1 MIELIERTAGRR
13 HNKGKPMSERILTP
27 IIDLVE
33 QSPDVDNRENFNQ
46 LWAILAEMNDKIQA
60 RFELNLDPCSDRFKD
75 YKSISVAQDGAEGAL
90 HTYTGPEVDWYVH
103 SYIGS
108 PESTFTNM
116 HITLSLGPQYLVPNF
131 GFALGTVPDLF
142 MYMDYIPRVDLLSN
156 IDYVDQYYTEVNEE
170 FLDLQSDDRFNPFIS
185 RDLYTR
191 VAMTPTAVGYTA
203 TASDDLIA
211 KVRGVALSRLD
222 RWLAW
227 VDAAEKTAPAERAAI
242 AARDEQIRRNIC
254 ERDPANNLGDRLFG
268 KETADAMVAT
278 LWGGTRTLARPG
290 GD

>member
-1 MIELIERTAGRR
+1 MAAIYTRQTNEQQ
-13 HNKGKPMSERILTP
+13 KGKPMSERILTP

-33 QSPDVDNRENFNQ
+33 QSPDVDNREVFNE
-46 LWAILAEMNDKIQA
+46 LWAILGQMNDKIQA
-60 RFELNLDPCSDRFKD
+60 RFELKLDPCSDRFKD
-75 YKSISVAQDGAEGAL
+75 YKSISVAEDGAEGSL

-108 PESTFTNM
+108 PESTFSNM
-116 HITLSLGPQYLVPNF
+116 HITLSLGPQYNVPNF

-142 MYMDYIPRVDLLSN
+142 MYMDYIPRLDLLSN
-156 IDYVDQYYTEVNEE
+156 IEYVDKFYTEVNEE

-185 RDLYTR
+185 RNLYTR
-191 VAMTPTAVGYTA
+191 VAMTPTAVAYTA
-203 TASDDLIA
+203 KSEKEVIA
-211 KVRGVALSRLD
+211 KVRGVAMSRLD

-227 VDAAEKTAPAERAAI
+227 VDEAELTAVEDRPAI
-242 AARDEQIRRNIC
+242 AARDELIRRNIC

-268 KETADAMVAT
+268 KETAEAMVAT
-278 LWGGTRTLARPG
+278 LWGGTRTLARPT

>member
-1 MIELIERTAGRR
+1 
-13 HNKGKPMSERILTP
+13 MSERILTP

-33 QSPDVDNRENFNQ
+33 QSPDVDNRETFNQ
-46 LWAILAEMNDKIQA
+46 LWAILAAMDDKIKA
-60 RFELNLDPCSDRFKD
+60 RFELNLDPCSKRFDD
-75 YKSISVAQDGAEGAL
+75 YKSISVGDGAEGCL
-90 HTYTGPEVDWYVH
+90 RTYAGPEIDWYVH

-116 HITLSLGPQYLVPNF
+116 HITVSLGPQYLVPNF

-142 MYMDYIPRVDLLSN
+142 MYMDYIPRVDLLAD
-156 IDYVDQYYTEVNEE
+156 IDYVDQYYSEVNEE
-170 FLDLQSDDRFNPFIS
+170 FLDLQSDERFNPFIS

-203 TASDDLIA
+203 AADPAVIEKIRGIA
-211 KVRGVALSRLD
+211 FARLD
-222 RWLAW
+222 RWLGW
-227 VDAAEKTAPAERAAI
+227 VDTAQLTPVSERPAI

-254 ERDPANNLGDRLFG
+254 VRDPANNLGERLFG
-268 KETADAMVAT
+268 KDNADAMVAT
-278 LWGGTRTLARPG
+278 LWGGARTLPRPA

>member
-1 MIELIERTAGRR
+1 
-13 HNKGKPMSERILTP
+13 MSERILTP

-33 QSPDVDNRENFNQ
+33 QSPDVDNREVFNE
-46 LWAILAEMNDKIQA
+46 LWGILAEMNDIIQA
-60 RFELNLDPCSDRFKD
+60 RFELKLDPCSDRFRD
-75 YKSISVAQDGAEGAL
+75 YKAISVAADGAEGSL

-108 PESTFTNM
+108 PESTFSNM
-116 HITLSLGPQYLVPNF
+116 HITLSLGPQYQVPNF

-156 IDYVDQYYTEVNEE
+156 IEYVDKFYTEVNEE

-203 TASDDLIA
+203 KAEEDVIA
-211 KVRGVALSRLD
+211 KVRGVAMSRLN

-227 VDAAEKTAPAERAAI
+227 VDEAELTAVEDRAKIAER
-242 AARDEQIRRNIC
+242 DQQIRRNIC

-268 KETADAMVAT
+268 KETAEAMVAT
-278 LWGGTRTLARPG
+278 LWGGTRTLPRPS

>member
-1 MIELIERTAGRR
+1 
-13 HNKGKPMSERILTP
+13 MSERILTS

-33 QSPDVDNRENFNQ
+33 QSPDVDNRDTFNA
-46 LWAILAEMNDKIQA
+46 LWAILGEMDKKIQA
-60 RFELNLDPCSDRFKD
+60 RFQLELDPCSDRFKD
-75 YKSISVAQDGAEGAL
+75 YKAISVAEDGAEGSL

-116 HITLSLGPQYLVPNF
+116 HITLSLGPQYQVPHF

-142 MYMDYIPRVDLLSN
+142 MYMDYIPRTDLVSN
-156 IDYVDQYYTEVNEE
+156 IEYVDKYYTEVNDE
-170 FLDLQSDDRFNPFIS
+170 FLDLQSDHRFNPFIS

-191 VAMTPTAVGYTA
+191 VALTPTAVCYTA
-203 TASDDLIA
+203 KAEKDVIA
-211 KVRGVALSRLD
+211 KVRAAAMSRLD

-227 VDAAEKTAPAERAAI
+227 VDEAELTPVEDRPGI
-242 AARDEQIRRNIC
+242 AARDEQVRRNIC
-254 ERDPANNLGDRLFG
+254 ERDPANGLGDKLFG
-268 KETADAMVAT
+268 KETAQAMVAT
-278 LWGGTRTLARPG
+278 LWGGARTLPRPT

>member
-1 MIELIERTAGRR
+1 
-13 HNKGKPMSERILTP
+13 MSERILTP

-33 QSPDVDNRENFNQ
+33 ASPDVDNRETFEQ
-46 LWAILAEMNDKIQA
+46 LWNILAEMNERIQS
-60 RFELNLDPCSDRFKD
+60 RFELTLDPCSERFANYRD
-75 YKSISVAQDGAEGAL
+75 IATSADGAEGSL
-90 HTYTGPEVDWYVH
+90 KTYSGPEVDWYVH

-108 PESTFTNM
+108 PESSFTNM
-116 HITLSLGPQYLVPNF
+116 HITLSLGPQYAVPNF

-142 MYMDYIPRVDLLSN
+142 MYMDYIPRVDLVADLE
-156 IDYVDQYYTEVNEE
+156 YVDRYYTEVNEE
-170 FLDLQSDDRFNPFIS
+170 YLDLQADERFNPFIS

-203 TASDDLIA
+203 KAEADVIE
-211 KVRGVALSRLD
+211 KVRGIAMERLN
-222 RWLAW
+222 RWLGW
-227 VDAAEKTAPAERAAI
+227 VDAAEKTDPAMRPAI

-254 ERDPANNLGDRLFG
+254 ERDPANNLGEKLFG

-278 LWGGTRTLARPG
+278 LWGGTRTLPRPT

>member
-1 MIELIERTAGRR
+1 MMATSCAWQADG

-27 IIDLVE
+27 IIDMVE
-33 QSPDVDNRENFNQ
+33 QSPDVNNREVFNQ
-46 LWAILAEMNDKIQA
+46 LWSILGEMNDKIQA
-60 RFELNLDPCSDRFKD
+60 RFELNLDPCSERFRD
-75 YKSISVAQDGAEGAL
+75 YKRISVAEEGAEGSL
-90 HTYTGPEVDWYVH
+90 HTYSGPEVDWYVH

-142 MYMDYIPRVDLLSN
+142 MYMDYIPRVDLIAN
-156 IDYVDQYYTEVNEE
+156 IDYVDRYYSEVNEE

-203 TASDDLIA
+203 KAETDLIA
-211 KVRGVALSRLD
+211 RPSLPGTSRS
-222 RWLAW
+222 
-227 VDAAEKTAPAERAAI
+227 AAI
-242 AARDEQIRRNIC
+242 SASATRPTTWVTSCSARKRPMPWWPHSGAGPGPC
-254 ERDPANNLGDRLFG
+254 LDP
-268 KETADAMVAT
+268 
-278 LWGGTRTLARPG
+278 LAP
-290 GD
+290 DFPF